1 MIIYY
6 NELMVVLWCIRATGD
21 PEKYSFL
28 GTMFLFA
35 IASQENILIL
45 TGQAET
51 LNSSILNF
59 ELTLS
64 HIIFKLH

>member
-6 NELMVVLWCIRATGD
+6 NELMGVLWCIRATVD